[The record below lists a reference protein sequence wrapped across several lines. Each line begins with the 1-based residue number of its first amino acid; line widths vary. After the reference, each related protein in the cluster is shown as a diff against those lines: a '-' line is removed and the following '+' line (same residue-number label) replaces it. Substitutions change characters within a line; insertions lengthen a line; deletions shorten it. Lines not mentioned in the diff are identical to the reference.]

1 MSYRLSKKIGEKYRI
16 LISDKGEVLRQ
27 MGPRKLSKDRAEY
40 RIALLNGVK
49 PFDYTNDDVSPVVAE
64 ALEIIQNTINGYI
77 ASQEAKIEQAKSSIQ
92 TFQEQIIAEQA
103 NVKAQQAI
111 INDPNSSPREV
122 QVAKDV
128 MQASLNAIEARKKNI
143 VTLENLIKTCQN
155 NINNAPVN
163 QAARAVIKD
172 VSSGRL
178 VFDNTARRGYAVE
191 ADFSVNE
198 STIIEANEPV
208 EGGIY
213 LNNQSENPAN
223 LVISVGNSD
232 VSLEPNTKWNEVT
245 VESVSKLTIKTTVH
259 INKLILKRGEVLVKN
274 ALIEDCVDEI
284 VIEGGVANPNPEVEA
299 QIPRD
304 FVSNPTVININSAL
318 TFTKIL
324 PTSVN
329 GISVGHYIYNNNA
342 EVICTAEGSS
352 NDVYGFLIKGSG
364 VKADF
369 KGEGTWTSAASPT
382 IWLSDAA
389 GEVNIYS
396 GKFFQSNNSNE
407 VVYAEFGT
415 INIYGGEFHNTPVEG
430 QKNLLLN
437 CYDQSYKDGSAKIVV
452 YGGKFYGFNPA
463 ANGAESEDMSTN
475 FVAEGYKSVYNEEE
489 GYYEVVKDE

>member
-103 NVKAQQAI
+103 NVKTQQAI

-304 FVSNPTVININSAL
+304 FVSNPAVININSAL
-318 TFTKIL
+318 TFEKIA
-324 PTSVN
+324 PPFNSK
-329 GISVGHYIYNNNA
+329 SVGHYIYVNNA
-342 EVICTAEGSS
+342 EVNCTVSGSS
-352 NDVYGFLIKGSG
+352 NDDYGFKFEGSG
-364 VKADF
+364 AKVDF
-369 KGEGTWTSAASPT
+369 KGEGTWTSATNPT
-382 IWLSDAA
+382 IWLSDAT

-396 GKFFQSNNSNE
+396 GKFFQTNNSDE
-407 VVYAEFGT
+407 VIYAKFGT

-430 QKNLLLN
+430 QKNFLLN

>member
-64 ALEIIQNTINGYI
+64 ALESVQNAINGYI
-77 ASQEAKIEQAKSSIQ
+77 ASQEAKIEQVKSSIQ
-92 TFQEQIIAEQA
+92 TFREQIIAEQA

-143 VTLENLIKTCQN
+143 VTLQNLIKTCQN

-163 QAARAVIKD
+163 QAPKAVVKN

-178 VFDNTARRGYAVE
+178 VFDNTAKKGYDVV

-198 STIIEANEPV
+198 TTVIEANEFV
-208 EGGIY
+208 EGGIG
-213 LNNQSENPAN
+213 LNNTSENPAN
-223 LVISVGNSD
+223 LVINVGNSD
-232 VSLEPNTKWNEVT
+232 VYLDDNTKWDEVT
-245 VESVSKLTIKTTVH
+245 VKSAGNLTVRTTVH
-259 INKLILKRGEVLVKN
+259 INKLILKRGEVLVNN
-274 ALIEDCVDEI
+274 ALVEDCVDEI
-284 VIEGGVANPNPEVEA
+284 VVEGGTANPNPEVEA
-299 QIPRD
+299 QEAID
-304 FVSNPTVININSAL
+304 FIKMPAIVNINSAL
-318 TFTKIL
+318 TFEKIA
-324 PTSVN
+324 PPFSSK
-329 GISVGHYIYNNNA
+329 SVGHYIYVNNA
-342 EVICTAEGSS
+342 EVNCTASGSS
-352 NDVYGFLIKGSG
+352 NDDYGFKFEGSG
-364 VKADF
+364 AKVDF
-369 KGEGTWTSAASPT
+369 KGEGTWTSATNPT
-382 IWLSDAA
+382 IWLSDAT

-396 GKFFQSNNSNE
+396 GKFFQTNNSDE
-407 VVYAEFGT
+407 VIYAKFGT

-430 QKNLLLN
+430 QKNFLLN

>member
-16 LISDKGEVLRQ
+16 LISDRGEVLRQ

-64 ALEIIQNTINGYI
+64 ALESVQNTINGYI

-92 TFQEQIIAEQA
+92 TFQEQIIDEQA

-143 VTLENLIKTCQN
+143 VTLQNLIKTCQN

-163 QAARAVIKD
+163 QAPKAVVKN

-178 VFDNTARRGYAVE
+178 VFDNTAKKGYDVV

-198 STIIEANEPV
+198 TTVIEANEFV
-208 EGGIY
+208 EGGIG
-213 LNNQSENPAN
+213 LNNTSENPAN
-223 LVISVGNSD
+223 LVINVGNSD
-232 VSLEPNTKWNEVT
+232 VYLDNNTRWNEVT
-245 VESVSKLTIKTTVH
+245 VESAGNLTVKTTVH
-259 INKLILKRGEVLVKN
+259 INKLILKRGEVLVDN
-274 ALIEDCVDEI
+274 ALVEDCVDEI
-284 VIEGGVANPNPEVEA
+284 VVEGGTANPNPEVEA
-299 QIPRD
+299 QEAID
-304 FVSNPTVININSAL
+304 FIRMPAIVNINSAL
-318 TFTKIL
+318 TFEKIA
-324 PTSVN
+324 PPFS
-329 GISVGHYIYNNNA
+329 GKSVGHYIYVNNA
-342 EVICTAEGSS
+342 EVNCTASGSS
-352 NDVYGFLIKGSG
+352 NDDYGFKFEGSG
-364 VKADF
+364 AKVDF
-369 KGEGTWTSAASPT
+369 KGEGTWTSATNPT
-382 IWLSDAA
+382 IWLSDAT

-396 GKFFQSNNSNE
+396 GKFFQTNNSDE
-407 VVYAEFGT
+407 VIYAKFGT

-430 QKNLLLN
+430 QKNFLLN

-452 YGGKFYGFNPA
+452 YGGKFYGFDPA

>member
-1 MSYRLSKKIGEKYRI
+1 MAFKLSKKIGEKYRI
-16 LISDKGEVLRQ
+16 LISDKGEILRS

-64 ALEIIQNTINGYI
+64 ALESVQNTINGYI

-92 TFQEQIIAEQA
+92 TFQEQIIDEQA

-111 INDPNSSPREV
+111 INDPNSSPKEV

-143 VTLENLIKTCQN
+143 VTLQNFIKTCQN

-163 QAARAVIKD
+163 QAPKAVVKN

-178 VFDNTARRGYAVE
+178 VFDNTAKKGYDVV

-198 STIIEANEPV
+198 TTVIEANEFV
-208 EGGIY
+208 EGGIG
-213 LNNQSENPAN
+213 LNNTSENPAN
-223 LVISVGNSD
+223 LVINVGNSD
-232 VSLEPNTKWNEVT
+232 VYLDDNTKWDEVT
-245 VESVSKLTIKTTVH
+245 VKSAGNLTVRTTVH
-259 INKLILKRGEVLVKN
+259 INKLILKRGEVLVNN
-274 ALIEDCVDEI
+274 ALVEDCVDEI
-284 VIEGGVANPNPEVEA
+284 VVEGGTANPNPEVEA
-299 QIPRD
+299 QEAIDFIKIPAI
-304 FVSNPTVININSAL
+304 VNINSAL
-318 TFTKIL
+318 TFEKIAPL
-324 PTSVN
+324 FSSKP
-329 GISVGHYIYNNNA
+329 VGHYVYVNNA
-342 EVICTAEGSS
+342 EVNCTTSGSS
-352 NDVYGFLIKGSG
+352 NDDYGFKLEGSG
-364 VKADF
+364 VKVDF
-369 KGEGTWTSAASPT
+369 KGEGTWTSATNPT
-382 IWLSDAA
+382 IWLSDAT

-396 GKFFQSNNSNE
+396 GKFFQTNNSDE
-407 VVYAEFGT
+407 VIYAKFGT

-430 QKNLLLN
+430 QKNFLIN

-452 YGGKFYGFNPA
+452 YGGKFYGFDPA